1 MKNNFSEILYLENWL
16 DKTLK
21 IAKELNQKIK
31 KKNKKNIFLIST
43 TKKQT
48 KNLLPYNTPLRETE
62 FGFLSGVVVFSQTQ
76 AILVANKLDGIVDYI
91 FVDAEKKLG
100 VTINAE
106 NNISKHFK
114 ISHLIKKDGK
124 KNIEY
129 GNISGA
135 VRGVIKKSFFHE
147 YKPNDLTI
155 DSVWTFVSN
164 YFRGLSG
171 KKITIVG
178 SGNIGF
184 KLGLK
189 FVESGANVEL
199 VRRSVEAGQ
208 LFANTINL
216 IKSEYTIAEA
226 HYDSDPIKAAIR
238 SDVLIGATDGVEIIN
253 WEMIQS
259 MNKNGIIIDIGKGT
273 INKEVAK
280 KAISNK
286 LKIFRADIT
295 AALSGTISTILRNI
309 KITENHLGRKKLK
322 KNIFIVSG
330 GQFALENDI
339 IVDNINKPKNIIGV
353 ADGNG
358 DLKIKLNKNL
368 ISKLKQ
374 VEELI
379 K

>member
-1 MKNNFSEILYLENWL
+1 
-16 DKTLK
+16 
-21 IAKELNQKIK
+21 
-31 KKNKKNIFLIST
+31 
-43 TKKQT
+43 
-48 KNLLPYNTPLRETE
+48 
-62 FGFLSGVVVFSQTQ
+62 
-76 AILVANKLDGIVDYI
+76 
-91 FVDAEKKLG
+91 
-100 VTINAE
+100 
-106 NNISKHFK
+106 
-114 ISHLIKKDGK
+114 LIKKDGN

-135 VRGVIKKSFFHE
+135 VSSVIKKSFFHE

-171 KKITIVG
+171 KKITILG

-199 VRRSVEAGQ
+199 VRRSVETGQ

-216 IKSEYTIAEA
+216 IKSQYTIAEA

-238 SDVLIGATDGVEIIN
+238 SDVLIGSTDGVEIIN
-253 WEMIQS
+253 WGMIQS

-280 KAISNK
+280 KAISNE

-322 KNIFIVSG
+322 NNIFIVSG

-353 ADGNG
+353 ADGKG
-358 DLKIKLNKNL
+358 DLKIKLNKIL
-368 ISKLKQ
+368 ISKLKEL
-374 VEELI
+374 EEFI